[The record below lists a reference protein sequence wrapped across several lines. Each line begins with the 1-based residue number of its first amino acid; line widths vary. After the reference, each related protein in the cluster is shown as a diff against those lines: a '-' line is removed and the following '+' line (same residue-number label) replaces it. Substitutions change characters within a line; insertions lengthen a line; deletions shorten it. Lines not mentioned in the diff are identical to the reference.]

1 MVHQIEIAR
10 GRKKSGTVE
19 PGFSGHCTVCS
30 LLVNNIFY
38 HYQRAFHNWKACFIK
53 INMLIKLLK

>member
-10 GRKKSGTVE
+10 GRQKNGTVE
-19 PGFSGHCTVCS
+19 PEFSGHCTVYS

-38 HYQRAFHNWKACFIK
+38 HIREHFTIR
-53 INMLIKLLK
+53 KLAS